1 MDKMQQQHSRLLS
14 RRFRQHN
21 DDRFVKLEIAALGTL
36 YAPLIYRTDNPTAAQ
51 VIEQGP
57 RLKQKISPYL
67 GSHCDQ
73 VMTA

>member
-36 YAPLIYRTDNPTAAQ
+36 YAPLIYRTDNPN
-51 VIEQGP
+51 
-57 RLKQKISPYL
+57 
-67 GSHCDQ
+67 GS
-73 VMTA
+73 AGN